1 MCMNNKEML
10 SKIIINKTGLDK
22 NYKIDKNTKLLN
34 SIPEFDSLSV
44 VSVIEA
50 IEDQFNIVIDDDE
63 IDAEIFETFGNL
75 LNFIEEKIS

>member
-1 MCMNNKEML
+1 MNNKEML